1 MRIDEYVGFDGLG
14 LAALIRGGEVS
25 AAELLDT
32 ALAQAVATD
41 GLGAVVDVQ
50 EAVARASI
58 AGGLPAGAFTGVPFL
73 LKDLGCEAID
83 FPTSMGSGLFREHRY
98 GYDSELYTRLRAAGL
113 VTFGRTASP
122 ELGIGPTTEAKA
134 FQAAW
139 SKSIVAAPSVNRVNA
154 AVLKVARYPWRPS
167 ASVAGELPPR
177 LIVYLPAAST
187 HVRAASCVVPFSRW
201 SRYVTSSAHS
211 MFPRLLNV

>member
-58 AGGLPAGAFTGVPFL
+58 AAGLPAGAFTGVPFL

-122 ELGIGPTTEAKA
+122 ELGIGPTTEAKVYGL
-134 FQAAW
+134 
-139 SKSIVAAPSVNRVNA
+139 SLIHISEPT
-154 AVLKVARYPWRPS
+154 RP
-167 ASVAGELPPR
+167 
-177 LIVYLPAAST
+177 Y
-187 HVRAASCVVPFSRW
+187 
-201 SRYVTSSAHS
+201 
-211 MFPRLLNV
+211 

>member
-58 AGGLPAGAFTGVPFL
+58 AAGLPAGAFTGVPFL
-73 LKDLGCEAID
+73 LKDIGLLGVSLWILA
-83 FPTSMGSGLFREHRY
+83 
-98 GYDSELYTRLRAAGL
+98 DSARRLR
-113 VTFGRTASP
+113 
-122 ELGIGPTTEAKA
+122 
-134 FQAAW
+134 
-139 SKSIVAAPSVNRVNA
+139 
-154 AVLKVARYPWRPS
+154 
-167 ASVAGELPPR
+167 
-177 LIVYLPAAST
+177 
-187 HVRAASCVVPFSRW
+187 RA
-201 SRYVTSSAHS
+201 
-211 MFPRLLNV
+211 